1 MCGRYHIT
9 RPLDAVAEIFDAS
22 IPEEIREATA
32 AALPRYNIAPT
43 QMVPVIRREVEGS
56 QRGQRIVD
64 FAHWGLVPSW
74 AKDRSMAARMINA
87 RSETV
92 AEKPSF
98 RGAFRHR
105 RCLIPTCGFYEW
117 KTEVPAAG
125 GKAVK
130 QPYRVYFEGGR
141 MMVMAGLFEVWQAAD
156 GSALGSCSMLT
167 TAASDTMRQ
176 LHPRMPVIL
185 DSEDEWDAWLAPQ
198 AEPELLLSLCT
209 AHQSADFAFHP
220 VDRAVGAVRNE
231 GAHLLQSIDPNSAP
245 ELHTEVAKPTQGD
258 LF

>member
-9 RPLDAVAEIFDAS
+9 RPLGAIADLFDAS
-22 IPEEIREATA
+22 IPEEIRDA
-32 AALPRYNIAPT
+32 AADVLPRYNIAPT
-43 QMVPVIRREVEGS
+43 QMVPIIRHEVEGPE
-56 QRGQRIVD
+56 RGQRIVD

-74 AKDRSMAARMINA
+74 AKDTSLAPRMINA

-117 KTEVPAAG
+117 KTDTTSANKPF
-125 GKAVK
+125 K
-130 QPYRVYFEGGR
+130 QPYRVHFSDGR

-167 TAASDTMRQ
+167 TAASDAMRQ

-185 DSEDEWDAWLAPQ
+185 DSEDEWDAWLSTR
-198 AEPELLLSLCT
+198 AEPELLHGLCQ
-209 AHQSADFAFHP
+209 AYSGDDFAFHP
-220 VDRAVGAVRNE
+220 VDRAVGQVRNE
-231 GAHLLQSIDPNSAP
+231 GASLLQPIDLNSASA
-245 ELHTEVAKPTQGD
+245 LHASAANASQGR
-258 LF
+258 LL